1 MKMKNLEFLFFCCLL
16 FSIINCAVIVKRGVG
31 KIDDFDPYPEVK
43 EIVEKNIVNYNYNFY
58 QIFKDGPIFTG
69 EGTAYGNE
77 TSNGN
82 CSFPKE
88 EYYSDMMYAA
98 LNSKQYDDSF
108 GCGLCAVVVSTNAP
122 YKPIRV
128 RVIDKC
134 PECKHGDLD
143 FSDKAYKA
151 LTNESPGRVKITWSL
166 IPCDISIASYPALVK
181 SDSKIKFKFKT
192 GSTSYWTEIQIYNTR
207 YPVAKCFVKIKN
219 KYIPLKRRD
228 HNYWYR
234 EDNSSMGSDPFT
246 FRVEL
251 ADGSIIDATDVKLK
265 VPDNDEDGVYSSG
278 KQTVTGGTYKSGF
291 WKKLFKTILLIL
303 VIILSIGLVLGLSLF
318 IYNKFAKQQL
328 EFSTGKSLPS
338 IPLPK
343 TILNSRSFFS

>member
-1 MKMKNLEFLFFCCLL
+1 MKYLKRLLLNSLFLFCMVKCDLL
-16 FSIINCAVIVKRGVG
+16 KREKGTINDFSDYS
-31 KIDDFDPYPEVK
+31 KI
-43 EIVEKNIVNYNYNFY
+43 KNIIENISKDYKYHFNS
-58 QIFKDGPIFTG
+58 IFKDGPIYSG
-69 EGTAYGNE
+69 EGTAYGSS
-77 TSNGN
+77 TNGGS
-82 CSFPKE
+82 CMFPAKE
-88 EYYSDMMYAA
+88 FYDDMMYAA
-98 LNSKQYDDSF
+98 LNNEQYINDL
-108 GCGLCAVVVSTNAP
+108 GCGACAVVVSTSNP

-128 RVIDKC
+128 RIIDRC